1 MDELVDFDIKVGL
14 KYLLDGYVIKSV
26 NSSKVIYFVIKE
38 DKVISF
44 NDEYKAKMSQEDFIE
59 LYRYSSFNLVE
70 EEYESIDVKRD
81 EEYYRWR
88 SK

>member
-26 NSSKVIYFVIKE
+26 NSSKVIYFVIKG

-44 NDEYKAKMSQEDFIE
+44 NDGYKAKMSQDDFIE

>member
-44 NDEYKAKMSQEDFIE
+44 NDGYKAKMSQEDFIE
-59 LYRYSSFNLVE
+59 LYRDSSFNLVE

>member
-26 NSSKVIYFVIKE
+26 NSSKVIYFVIKG

-44 NDEYKAKMSQEDFIE
+44 NDGYKAKMSQEDFI
-59 LYRYSSFNLVE
+59 
-70 EEYESIDVKRD
+70 
-81 EEYYRWR
+81 
-88 SK
+88 

>member
-1 MDELVDFDIKVGL
+1 MDELVDFDIKIAL

-26 NSSKVIYFVIKE
+26 NSSKVIYFVIRE

-44 NDEYKAKMSQEDFIE
+44 NDGYKAKMYQEDFIE

>member
-26 NSSKVIYFVIKE
+26 NSSKAIYFVIKG

-44 NDEYKAKMSQEDFIE
+44 NDGYNAKMSQEDFIE

>member
-26 NSSKVIYFVIKE
+26 NSSKAIYFVIKG

-44 NDEYKAKMSQEDFIE
+44 NDGYKAKMSQEDFIE

>member
-26 NSSKVIYFVIKE
+26 NSSKAIYFVIKG

-44 NDEYKAKMSQEDFIE
+44 NDGYKAKMSQEDFIE

-70 EEYESIDVKRD
+70 EEYESIDLKRD

>member
-14 KYLLDGYVIKSV
+14 KYLLDGYVIKSI
-26 NSSKVIYFVIKE
+26 NSSKVIYFVIKG

-44 NDEYKAKMSQEDFIE
+44 NDGYKAKMSQEDFTE

>member
-14 KYLLDGYVIKSV
+14 KYILDGYVIKSV
-26 NSSKVIYFVIKE
+26 NSSKAIYFVIKG

-44 NDEYKAKMSQEDFIE
+44 NDGYKAKMSQEDFIE

>member
-26 NSSKVIYFVIKE
+26 NSSKVIYFVIKG

-44 NDEYKAKMSQEDFIE
+44 NDGYKANMSQEDFI
-59 LYRYSSFNLVE
+59 
-70 EEYESIDVKRD
+70 
-81 EEYYRWR
+81 
-88 SK
+88 

>member
-1 MDELVDFDIKVGL
+1 MDELVDFDIKIAL

-26 NSSKVIYFVIKE
+26 NSSKVIYFVIRE

-44 NDEYKAKMSQEDFIE
+44 NDGYKAKMSQEDFIK

>member
-26 NSSKVIYFVIKE
+26 NSSKVIYFVIKG

-44 NDEYKAKMSQEDFIE
+44 NDGYKVKMSQEDFIE

>member
-26 NSSKVIYFVIKE
+26 NSSKVIYFVIKG

-44 NDEYKAKMSQEDFIE
+44 NDGYKAKMSQEDFIE
-59 LYRYSSFNLVE
+59 LYGYSSFNLVE

>member
-26 NSSKVIYFVIKE
+26 NSSTVIYFVIKG

-44 NDEYKAKMSQEDFIE
+44 NDGYKAKMSQEDFIE

>member
-26 NSSKVIYFVIKE
+26 NSSKAIYFVIKG

-44 NDEYKAKMSQEDFIE
+44 NDGYKAKMSQEDFIE

-70 EEYESIDVKRD
+70 EEYETIDVKRD